1 MSYKKNN
8 KNKTHNKNKIKRNK
22 SAKYKTSKIVGGVGA
37 WSFGEH
43 VYGSINEQQSINGT
57 SNAIKTISGS
67 TYMPNPDNYS
77 DKVVVDGIV
86 GGKKNQ
92 KGGRGALTE
101 MAIPALLLYANN
113 TIGKKT
119 KRNKTT
125 HKKTK
130 RVRFS
135 RKNKK

>member
-1 MSYKKNN
+1 MVRKINN
-8 KNKTHNKNKIKRNK
+8 KNKTNKKNRTNHN
-22 SAKYKTSKIVGGVGA
+22 KTSKITGGVGA

-43 VYGSINEQQSINGT
+43 VYGNTDNQQSIDGP
-57 SNAIKTISGS
+57 SNTIKTIPGA

-86 GGKKNQ
+86 GGNKKQ
-92 KGGRGALTE
+92 TGGRGIITE
-101 MAIPALLLYANN
+101 VAIPAVLLYANN
-113 TIGKKT
+113 TIGKKIKNNKS
-119 KRNKTT
+119 KRN
-125 HKKTK
+125 KTK

>member
-1 MSYKKNN
+1 MVRKLNN
-8 KNKTHNKNKIKRNK
+8 KNKTNKKNRMKHNKTTKN
-22 SAKYKTSKIVGGVGA
+22 KTSKIIGGVGA

-43 VYGSINEQQSINGT
+43 VYGSINNQEVVDGP
-57 SNAIKTISGS
+57 SNTIKTISGN

-86 GGKKNQ
+86 GGKKKQ
-92 KGGRGALTE
+92 IGGRGILTE
-101 MAIPALLLYANN
+101 VAIPAILLYANN

-119 KRNKTT
+119 KRNKT
-125 HKKTK
+125 KRNKTK
-130 RVRFS
+130 RVHFS